1 MWIDK
6 LKIAIVQKDTKNIS
20 KLLDETPKLTDVDK
34 IKEAMFLLKEA
45 TILLQSLKDETS
57 ESMKQIKKTMD
68 FIKSTQH
75 QDINKLDITS

>member
-1 MWIDK
+1 M
-6 LKIAIVQKDTKNIS
+6 
-20 KLLDETPKLTDVDK
+20 DETPKLTDVDK

-45 TILLQSLKDETS
+45 TTLLQSLKDETS